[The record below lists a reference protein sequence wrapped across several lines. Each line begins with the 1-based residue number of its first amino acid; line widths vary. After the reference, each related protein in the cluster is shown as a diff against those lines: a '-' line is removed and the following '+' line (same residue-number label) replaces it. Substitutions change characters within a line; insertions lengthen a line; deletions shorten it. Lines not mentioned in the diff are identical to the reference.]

1 MEYKKPVQEAPCKT
15 ACPVHIDVPRYVRAI
30 GEGRFDEALAVIRE
44 KLPFPSVCGR
54 VCFHPCEDG
63 CAVNYTGKEPVA
75 IRALKRFVAEMPGA
89 RFEKETPAGETGRS
103 VAIIGSGPAGLT
115 AAYYLAKRGHAV
127 TVFEKLPEAGGMMR
141 FGIPEKK
148 LPGEVLQKDIN
159 AILDIGVQI
168 RINAEITSL
177 DQLFKEKFNAI
188 FIAIGAYKTDVTADK
203 VENERI
209 RVRKDKNANAGKGK
223 GSLKQDHDHNLG
235 LDVDKGNLI
244 TIDESMAT
252 GQQGVFA
259 GGEATSGKFSVI
271 DAVADGRAAAVA
283 IDRYLG
289 GSGEI
294 DLPHTHQEEKVV
306 QTELQGFPIDD
317 RIEDSIEELGLNEE
331 QAVAEA
337 KRCLRCDLP
346 ITIEPVNCVGCL
358 ICVMRCALRFDEAFG
373 PAEAKINIIP
383 YADGRLNQIS
393 FTDEC
398 DTCGICARYCPHN
411 ALYRGEKQVA
421 VSK

>member
-1 MEYKKPVQEAPCKT
+1 MEYKKPVREAPCKT

-63 CAVNYTGKEPVA
+63 CTVNYTGKEPVA
-75 IRALKRFVAEMPGA
+75 IRALKRFVAELPGA

-159 AILDIGVQI
+159 EILDIGVQI

-289 GSGEI
+289 GSG
-294 DLPHTHQEEKVV
+294 
-306 QTELQGFPIDD
+306 
-317 RIEDSIEELGLNEE
+317 
-331 QAVAEA
+331 
-337 KRCLRCDLP
+337 
-346 ITIEPVNCVGCL
+346 
-358 ICVMRCALRFDEAFG
+358 
-373 PAEAKINIIP
+373 
-383 YADGRLNQIS
+383 
-393 FTDEC
+393 
-398 DTCGICARYCPHN
+398 
-411 ALYRGEKQVA
+411 
-421 VSK
+421 